1 MNNIIYF
8 YLKKPL
14 SISINGLSN
23 SVNNNSLLATTTTN
37 KKQIQL
43 NKEVPFKGST
53 CKLCFNKK

>member
-23 SVNNNSLLATTTTN
+23 SLLATTTN